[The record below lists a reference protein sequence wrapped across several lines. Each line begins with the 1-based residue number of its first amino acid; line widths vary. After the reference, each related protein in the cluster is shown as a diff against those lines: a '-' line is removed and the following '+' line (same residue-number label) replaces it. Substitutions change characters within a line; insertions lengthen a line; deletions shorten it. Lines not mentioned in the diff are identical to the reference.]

1 VEEHSIKKNEILDM
15 AVKFFFKRVMI
26 KLQFNANLGKF
37 LQFTGMKFLQF
48 TGIEEDDDLLPKSFS
63 LMEPFPNS
71 FNRTTKI
78 GFTLPKGTKVNQKV
92 YDIYGRLIAT
102 LVDGWRNAGTHEVTF
117 DGSGFASGVYIYRLQ
132 ASEFTETKK
141 MVLIR

>member
-1 VEEHSIKKNEILDM
+1 MEEHSIKKNEILDM

-26 KLQFNANLGKF
+26 KLQFNANLG
-37 LQFTGMKFLQF
+37 KFLQF